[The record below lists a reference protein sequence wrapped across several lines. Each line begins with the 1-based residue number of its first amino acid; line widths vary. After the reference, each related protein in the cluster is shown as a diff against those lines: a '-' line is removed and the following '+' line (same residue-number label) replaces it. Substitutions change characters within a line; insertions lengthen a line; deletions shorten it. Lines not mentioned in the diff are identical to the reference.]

1 MAVSRKISNIAII
14 KFFDFFGGKIMTFLG
29 SLMDGYSGLF
39 LDVYRRRQISFGIY
53 DIAKS
58 LTIPGWGVIITLL
71 IQSVYMIAV
80 GIERWL
86 TYNKA
91 KAAVASVCSESCQAL
106 KNSNIDEAINIS
118 DKHKD
123 SHLAMVVSSGLKE
136 FAAHQGNTDISA
148 DEMEASKRALERAIA
163 VKTAELKRGLAGLA
177 TVGSTAPFVGLFGTV
192 VGIIGAFQA
201 LQANESAGIGAV
213 GGAIAEALVATAF
226 GILVAIPA
234 VWLFNYFTNK
244 VTSFGVEMENSA
256 SELVDYFIKQRAKQ
270 LRRLVGTIS
279 RFCKGEYL
287 LWQYKSADPV
297 SIIRRST

>member
-1 MAVSRKISNIAII
+1 MTLLVSLLG
-14 KFFDFFGGKIMTFLG
+14 FF
-29 SLMDGYSGLF
+29 LMFAEGEA
-39 LDVYRRRQISFGIY
+39 ISFGIY

-58 LTIPGWGVIITLL
+58 LTIPGWIVIGTLL
-71 IQSVYMIAV
+71 IESVYMIAV

-91 KAAVASVCSESCQAL
+91 KQQSRQYAPKVAQAL

-136 FAAHQGNTDISA
+136 FQAHQGNSDISA
-148 DEMEASKRALERAIA
+148 DEMEASIA
-163 VKTAELKRGLAGLA
+163 VKTAELKRGLSGLA
-177 TVGSTAPFVGLFGTV
+177 TVASTAPFVGLFGTV

-201 LQANESAGIGAV
+201 LRTNQTAGIGAV

-226 GILVAIPA
+226 GIAVAVPA

-244 VTSFGVEMENSA
+244 VTSFSVEMENSA
-256 SELVDYFIKQRAKQ
+256 SELVDYFIKQRTRQ
-270 LRRLVGTIS
+270 L
-279 RFCKGEYL
+279 KG
-287 LWQYKSADPV
+287 
-297 SIIRRST
+297 

>member
-1 MAVSRKISNIAII
+1 MTALVSLIGT
-14 KFFDFFGGKIMTFLG
+14 DVPGMFLMFAG
-29 SLMDGYSGLF
+29 EGP
-39 LDVYRRRQISFGIY
+39 SFGIY

-91 KAAVASVCSESCQAL
+91 KQQSRQYAPKVAQAL
-106 KNSNIDEAINIS
+106 KTGNIDEAINIS
-118 DKHKD
+118 DRHKD

-136 FAAHQGNTDISA
+136 CAAHQGNNEISA
-148 DEMEASKRALERAIA
+148 DEMAASERALERAIA

-201 LQANESAGIGAV
+201 LKNNESAGIGAV

-226 GILVAIPA
+226 GILVAVPA

-256 SELVDYFIKQRAKQ
+256 SELVDYFIKQRTKQ
-270 LRRLVGTIS
+270 
-279 RFCKGEYL
+279 
-287 LWQYKSADPV
+287 
-297 SIIRRST
+297 IRG

>member
-1 MAVSRKISNIAII
+1 
-14 KFFDFFGGKIMTFLG
+14 MTFFASLLG
-29 SLMDGYSGLF
+29 FFMMFAEEGEKFSFSFY
-39 LDVYRRRQISFGIY
+39 QI
-53 DIAKS
+53 AQE
-58 LTIPGWGVIITLL
+58 LTIPGWGVIIILL
-71 IQSVYMIAV
+71 IQSIFLIAV

-91 KAAVASVCSESCQAL
+91 KAQSRQYAPKVAQAL

-136 FAAHQGNTDISA
+136 FSAHQGNDEISG
-148 DEMEASKRALERAIA
+148 DEMEASKRALQRAIA
-163 VKTAELKRGLAGLA
+163 VKTAELKRGLSGLA

-192 VGIIGAFQA
+192 VGIIGAFVRLA
-201 LQANESAGIGAV
+201 ANESAGIGLV

-226 GILVAIPA
+226 GIGVAVPA

-256 SELVDYFIKQRAKQ
+256 SELVDYFLKQRTK
-270 LRRLVGTIS
+270 RLES
-279 RFCKGEYL
+279 
-287 LWQYKSADPV
+287 
-297 SIIRRST
+297 

>member
-1 MAVSRKISNIAII
+1 
-14 KFFDFFGGKIMTFLG
+14 MTFLA
-29 SLMDGYSGLF
+29 SLIGTGLF
-39 LDVYRRRQISFGIY
+39 LLFQGQQGISFGPY

-58 LTIPGWGVIITLL
+58 LSIPGWGVIVVLL
-71 IQSVYMIAV
+71 IESVYMIAV

-91 KAAVASVCSESCQAL
+91 KAQSRQYAPKVAQAL

-136 FAAHQGNTDISA
+136 FAAHQGNSDISA

-192 VGIIGAFQA
+192 VGIIGAFNA
-201 LQANESAGIGAV
+201 LRTNETAGIGAV
-213 GGAIAEALVATAF
+213 GGAIAEALVTTAG
-226 GILVAIPA
+226 GILVAVPA
-234 VWLFNYFTNK
+234 VWLFNYFTSK
-244 VTSFGVEMENSA
+244 VTSFSVEMENSA
-256 SELVDYFIKQRAKQ
+256 SELVDYFIKQRSKA
-270 LRRLVGTIS
+270 
-279 RFCKGEYL
+279 
-287 LWQYKSADPV
+287 
-297 SIIRRST
+297 IRG

>member
-1 MAVSRKISNIAII
+1 
-14 KFFDFFGGKIMTFLG
+14 MTFFV
-29 SLMDGYSGLF
+29 SLFG
-39 LDVYRRRQISFGIY
+39 SFGFFFMFAEEAEKFNFSFWT
-53 DIAKS
+53 IAS
-58 LTIPGWGVIITLL
+58 ELTYPGWAVIIILL
-71 IQSVYMIAV
+71 IQSIYLIAI

-91 KAAVASVCSESCQAL
+91 KQQSRQYAPKVAQAL
-106 KNSNIDEAINIS
+106 KNSNIDEAITIS

-136 FAAHQGNTDISA
+136 FKAHEGNQEISG
-148 DEMEASKRALERAIA
+148 DEMEASKRALQRAIA

-192 VGIIGAFQA
+192 VGIIGAFVRLA
-201 LQANESAGIGAV
+201 ANESAGIGLV

-226 GILVAIPA
+226 GIAVAVPA

-256 SELVDYFIKQRAKQ
+256 SELVDYFIKQRTK
-270 LRRLVGTIS
+270 RLS
-279 RFCKGEYL
+279 N
-287 LWQYKSADPV
+287 
-297 SIIRRST
+297 

>member
-1 MAVSRKISNIAII
+1 
-14 KFFDFFGGKIMTFLG
+14 MTFLV
-29 SLMDGYSGLF
+29 SLLGFF
-39 LDVYRRRQISFGIY
+39 LMFSEGNEAISFGIY

-58 LTIPGWGVIITLL
+58 LTIPGWVVIFTLL
-71 IQSVYMIAV
+71 IEAVYMIAV

-91 KAAVASVCSESCQAL
+91 KQQSRQYAPKVAQAL
-106 KNSNIDEAINIS
+106 KNSNIDEAISIS

-136 FAAHQGNTDISA
+136 FQAHQGNTNISA

-163 VKTAELKRGLAGLA
+163 VKTAELKRGLSGLA

-201 LQANESAGIGAV
+201 LRTNQTAGIGAV

-226 GILVAIPA
+226 GIAVAVPA

-244 VTSFGVEMENSA
+244 VTSFSVEMENSA
-256 SELVDYFIKQRAKQ
+256 SELVDYFIKQRTRQ
-270 LRRLVGTIS
+270 LNS
-279 RFCKGEYL
+279 
-287 LWQYKSADPV
+287 
-297 SIIRRST
+297 

>member
-1 MAVSRKISNIAII
+1 MTLLASLAGSN
-14 KFFDFFGGKIMTFLG
+14 FLG
-29 SLMDGYSGLF
+29 LF
-39 LDVYRRRQISFGIY
+39 MLFAAGEKNPFTIY
-53 DIAKS
+53 DIFKS
-58 LTIPGWGVIITLL
+58 LTIPGWFVIGILL

-80 GIERWL
+80 GIERYL

-91 KAAVASVCSESCQAL
+91 KQQSRQYAPKVAMAL

-118 DKHKD
+118 DRHKD

-136 FAAHQGNTDISA
+136 FAAHQGNTEISA
-148 DEMEASKRALERAIA
+148 DEMEASKRALDRAIA

-192 VGIIGAFQA
+192 VGIIGAFVGLAQSE
-201 LQANESAGIGAV
+201 NAGIAAV

-226 GILVAIPA
+226 GIAVAVPA

-256 SELVDYFIKQRAKQ
+256 SELVDYFIKQRTKA
-270 LRRLVGTIS
+270 L
-279 RFCKGEYL
+279 KG
-287 LWQYKSADPV
+287 
-297 SIIRRST
+297 

>member
-1 MAVSRKISNIAII
+1 MTFIGSLLGTGFFLMFAENNNAVS
-14 KFFDFFGGKIMTFLG
+14 FGL
-29 SLMDGYSGLF
+29 
-39 LDVYRRRQISFGIY
+39 Y

-71 IQSVYMIAV
+71 IESIYMIAV

-91 KAAVASVCSESCQAL
+91 KAQSRQYAPKVAQAL

-136 FAAHQGNTDISA
+136 FAAHQGNTEIST
-148 DEMEASKRALERAIA
+148 DEMQASERALERAIA

-192 VGIIGAFQA
+192 IGIIGAFNA
-201 LQANESAGIGAV
+201 LKTNESAGIGAV
-213 GGAIAEALVATAF
+213 GGAIAEALVCTAF
-226 GILVAIPA
+226 GILVAVPA
-234 VWLFNYFTNK
+234 VWLFNYFTSK
-244 VTSFGVEMENSA
+244 VTSFSVEMENSA
-256 SELVDYFIKQRAKQ
+256 SELVDYFIKQRSKS
-270 LRRLVGTIS
+270 LRG
-279 RFCKGEYL
+279 
-287 LWQYKSADPV
+287 
-297 SIIRRST
+297 

>member
-1 MAVSRKISNIAII
+1 
-14 KFFDFFGGKIMTFLG
+14 MTFL
-29 SLMDGYSGLF
+29 F
-39 LDVYRRRQISFGIY
+39 FANETVSFGLY

-58 LTIPGWGVIITLL
+58 LTYPGWGVIITLL
-71 IQSVYMIAV
+71 IQSIYMIAV
-80 GIERWL
+80 GIERYL

-91 KAAVASVCSESCQAL
+91 KQQSRQYAPKVAQAL

-118 DKHKD
+118 DRHKD
-123 SHLAMVVSSGLKE
+123 SHLAMVVSSGLKD

-201 LQANESAGIGAV
+201 LKTNESAGIGAV

-226 GILVAIPA
+226 GILVAVPA

-256 SELVDYFIKQRAKQ
+256 SELVDYFIKQRSK
-270 LRRLVGTIS
+270 RIS
-279 RFCKGEYL
+279 SGSPNLTK
-287 LWQYKSADPV
+287 
-297 SIIRRST
+297 

>member
-1 MAVSRKISNIAII
+1 
-14 KFFDFFGGKIMTFLG
+14 MTFLG
-29 SLMDGYSGLF
+29 SLLGT
-39 LDVYRRRQISFGIY
+39 DVLGFFMMFTGEGVSFGIY

-71 IQSVYMIAV
+71 LQSVYLIAV
-80 GIERWL
+80 GIERFL
-86 TYNKA
+86 TYKKA
-91 KAAVASVCSESCQAL
+91 KDQSRQYAPKVAQAL
-106 KNSNIDEAINIS
+106 KNNNIDEAINIS
-118 DKHKD
+118 DKFKD

-136 FAAHQGNTDISA
+136 FNAHQGNGDISS
-148 DEMEASKRALERAIA
+148 DEMEASKRSLDRAIA
-163 VKTAELKRGLAGLA
+163 VKTADLKRGLSGLA

-201 LQANESAGIGAV
+201 LKANETAGIAAV

-256 SELVDYFIKQRAKQ
+256 SELVDYFIKQRN
-270 LRRLVGTIS
+270 RRLN
-279 RFCKGEYL
+279 
-287 LWQYKSADPV
+287 
-297 SIIRRST
+297 

>member
-1 MAVSRKISNIAII
+1 
-14 KFFDFFGGKIMTFLG
+14 MTLLG
-29 SLMDGYSGLF
+29 SLIATDISGF
-39 LDVYRRRQISFGIY
+39 FMMFTGEGISFGVY

-71 IQSVYMIAV
+71 IQSVYLIAV

-91 KAAVASVCSESCQAL
+91 KAQSRQYAPKVAQAL

-136 FAAHQGNTDISA
+136 FAAHQGNTEITA

-201 LQANESAGIGAV
+201 LKTTESAGIGAV
-213 GGAIAEALVATAF
+213 GGAIGEALVATAF
-226 GILVAIPA
+226 GILVAVPA

-256 SELVDYFIKQRAKQ
+256 SELVDYFIRQRGKQ
-270 LRRLVGTIS
+270 LRG
-279 RFCKGEYL
+279 
-287 LWQYKSADPV
+287 
-297 SIIRRST
+297 

>member
-1 MAVSRKISNIAII
+1 
-14 KFFDFFGGKIMTFLG
+14 MTFVADLVTTG
-29 SLMDGYSGLF
+29 SMDAFLLF
-39 LDVYRRRQISFGIY
+39 AEGGAKISFGIY

-58 LTIPGWGVIITLL
+58 LTIPGWIVIATLL
-71 IQSVYMIAV
+71 VQSVYMIAV

-91 KAAVASVCSESCQAL
+91 RQQSRQYAPKVAMAL
-106 KNSNIDEAINIS
+106 KNSNIDEAISIS

-136 FAAHQGNTDISA
+136 FAAHQGNSDISA

-192 VGIIGAFQA
+192 VGIIGAFIALAQA
-201 LQANESAGIGAV
+201 ENAGIGAV
-213 GGAIAEALVATAF
+213 GAAIAEALVATAF
-226 GILVAIPA
+226 GIAVAVPA

-256 SELVDYFIKQRAKQ
+256 SELVDYFIKQRTKA
-270 LRRLVGTIS
+270 LRG
-279 RFCKGEYL
+279 
-287 LWQYKSADPV
+287 
-297 SIIRRST
+297 

>member
-1 MAVSRKISNIAII
+1 
-14 KFFDFFGGKIMTFLG
+14 MTFLV
-29 SLMDGYSGLF
+29 SLLGFF
-39 LDVYRRRQISFGIY
+39 LIFAEGEVIFFGFY
-53 DIAKS
+53 YFVQS
-58 LTIPGWGVIITLL
+58 LTIPGWIVIFTLL
-71 IQSVYMIAV
+71 IEAVYMIAV

-91 KAAVASVCSESCQAL
+91 KQQSRQYAPKVAQAL
-106 KNSNIDEAINIS
+106 KNSNIDEAISIS

-136 FAAHQGNTDISA
+136 FSAHQGNTDISA

-192 VGIIGAFQA
+192 VGIIGAFVALAQA
-201 LQANESAGIGAV
+201 ESAGIGAV
-213 GGAIAEALVATAF
+213 GAAIAEALVATAF
-226 GILVAIPA
+226 GIAVAVPA

-256 SELVDYFIKQRAKQ
+256 SELVDYFIKQRTKA
-270 LRRLVGTIS
+270 LRGL
-279 RFCKGEYL
+279 
-287 LWQYKSADPV
+287 
-297 SIIRRST
+297 